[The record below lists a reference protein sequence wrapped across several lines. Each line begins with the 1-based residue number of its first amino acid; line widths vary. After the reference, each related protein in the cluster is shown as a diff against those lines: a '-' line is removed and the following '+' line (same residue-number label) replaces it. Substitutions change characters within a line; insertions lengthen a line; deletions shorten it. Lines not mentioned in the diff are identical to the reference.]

1 MGLEDQV
8 GVEDQMGVEECEMI
22 VDRHNKSVETQVDQ
36 TVEDNEN
43 SGRKSNSM
51 SNALARLD
59 P

>member
-1 MGLEDQV
+1 MGLEDLLGEADQV
-8 GVEDQMGVEECEMI
+8 GVEECEMI

-51 SNALARLD
+51 SNAPARLD

>member
-1 MGLEDQV
+1 MEDQM
-8 GVEDQMGVEECEMI
+8 GVEDQVGVEECEMI
-22 VDRHNKSVETQVDQ
+22 VDRHNKWVERQVAQ

-51 SNALARLD
+51 SNAPARLD